1 MKNLLTLTRL
11 QNILHLP
18 PPVQNGEIKKAFAT
32 KIYSTLHYPFD
43 VAKTIMGPN
52 SLTAKAIQNICE
64 CRIQVIHEKNNT
76 IKIMVSA
83 ENNYES
89 ILMFKLWK
97 AFQCIN
103 CLLEIHPFDKDFVE
117 EIQQADSQFWERQM
131 EIIINSL
138 QIISSLPVSQYDAT
152 FAVSSENLKRTY

>member
-1 MKNLLTLTRL
+1 
-11 QNILHLP
+11 
-18 PPVQNGEIKKAFAT
+18 
-32 KIYSTLHYPFD
+32 
-43 VAKTIMGPN
+43 
-52 SLTAKAIQNICE
+52 
-64 CRIQVIHEKNNT
+64 
-76 IKIMVSA
+76 MVSA

-103 CLLEIHPFDKDFVE
+103 CLLEIHPFDKDFVG

-138 QIISSLPVSQYDAT
+138 QIISSLAVSQYDGT
-152 FAVSSENLKRTY
+152 FAVSSENLERTCLLYL